1 MVRGLEAMYRERCR
15 RGYLQMTRSRAVI
28 TGLAR
33 DLEDVLPASIARIR
47 GLCDLFADARV
58 VVFENDSRDR
68 TRQILCDWAASDH
81 RVTAICEDS
90 HDPVNG
96 DNRCAR
102 RAERMARYRARCH
115 AEVLQRFRPYGS
127 VIVVDFDAVG
137 GWSTDGIAN
146 TFGHSGWDFV
156 GSNGLIYRRSGW
168 HANVVRH
175 YDTWALRFDDGYRP
189 IATAVA
195 ARYVYHRGEP
205 LVPVTS
211 CFGGVG
217 IYSMEAFAAGRY
229 EGGDDMEHVAFH
241 RAMVAKGF
249 SRLFLN
255 PSQIV
260 VHGRKRRSLDGC
272 VRFMLKT
279 LSAGRGEAWFYDD
292 AVPAAVPAVRDPVP
306 VPARRAA

>member
-68 TRQILCDWAASDH
+68 TKRILRDWAASDH

-96 DNRCAR
+96 DNRCTR
-102 RAERMARYRARCH
+102 RAGRMARYRTRCH
-115 AEVLQRFRPYGS
+115 DEVLQRFRPFDI

-175 YDTWALRFDDGYRP
+175 YDTWALRFDEDCRP

-195 ARYVYHRGEP
+195 ARYAYHRGEP

-217 IYSMEAFAAGRY
+217 IYPMEAFASGCY
-229 EGGDDMEHVAFH
+229 EGVGDMEHVAFH
-241 RAMVAKGF
+241 RSLIARGF

-279 LSAGRGEAWFYDD
+279 LSAGRDETWLYDD
-292 AVPAAVPAVRDPVP
+292 AVPEAAPAVREPLRMP
-306 VPARRAA
+306 TRRAA